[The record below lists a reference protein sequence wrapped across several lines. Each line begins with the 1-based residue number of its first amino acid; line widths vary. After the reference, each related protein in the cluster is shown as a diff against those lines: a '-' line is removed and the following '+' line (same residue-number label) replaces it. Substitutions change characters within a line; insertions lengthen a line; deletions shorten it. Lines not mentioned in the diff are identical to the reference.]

1 MNTVRSYERLEA
13 EMQSVE
19 SQAAFYQEELRQA
32 LLEVGRLRNALGHI
46 VNCFPDMP
54 LVALQTAKLA
64 LGQKALR

>member
-1 MNTVRSYERLEA
+1 
-13 EMQSVE
+13 MQSVE